1 MANADG
7 DGTQSG
13 AQKPAMT
20 KAEAA
25 EARSGDEKKKYKLKK
40 LIDELAAIRGRHTEL
55 VSVYVPA
62 GYNIADITN
71 QLRDE
76 QGTSTNIKSKT
87 TRKNVTTALEKII
100 QYLKRFKQTP
110 ENGLGIFAGNV
121 SETEGKEDIRVFS
134 TADFIDE
141 LPEPIKTKLYW
152 CDQTFV
158 LDPLKAMVKEHDVYA
173 LIVLDAREASI
184 GLLSGKSIKTLKN
197 LDSTVPSKTVKGGMS
212 QGRYD
217 RLRED
222 AINEFLNEIGDVA
235 NELLLKHELKGLI
248 IGGPG
253 PVKDKFAKGKYL
265 NYMIANKL
273 LGVKDTGYTGEF
285 GLRELVERA
294 EDLLKD
300 SVIAREKAVM
310 NRFFAELEKNGLVT
324 YGLNEVKQAIEA
336 GAVETLL
343 MSEAFDWVRVRF
355 ACQCGNEETKDLK
368 RSAFKAKKE
377 QKCGKCGG
385 WMKPSGEETE
395 LMDVIIEAAEKT
407 GAKVEMISTE
417 TPEGGQFKEL
427 GGIAAFLRY
436 KTG

>member
-1 MANADG
+1 MANG
-7 DGTQSG
+7 NEVSE
-13 AQKPAMT
+13 AQKPMT

-25 EARSGDEKKKYKLKK
+25 EARVGDDKRKYKLKK
-40 LIDELAAIRGRHTEL
+40 LIDELGAIRGRHTEL
-55 VSVYVPA
+55 VSVYIPA
-62 GYNIADITN
+62 GYSITDVIG
-71 QLRDE
+71 QLKDE
-76 QGTSTNIKSKT
+76 QGTASNIKSKT
-87 TRKNVTTALEKII
+87 TRKNVVTALEKVV
-100 QYLKRFKQTP
+100 QHLKIFKETP
-110 ENGLGIFAGNV
+110 ANGLAVFAGNV
-121 SETEGKEDIRVFS
+121 SEVEGKEDIRVWSF
-134 TADFIDE
+134 E
-141 LPEPIKTKLYW
+141 PPERLPTKIYW

-158 LDPLKAMVKEHDVYA
+158 LEPLKAMVQEHDIYA
-173 LIVLDAREASI
+173 LIVLDARDASI
-184 GLLSGKSIKTLKN
+184 GLLSGKSIKQLKK

-235 NELLLKHELKGLI
+235 SEILLKHEIKGLI

-253 PVKDKFAKGKYL
+253 PVKEKFAKGKYL
-265 NYMIANKL
+265 NYMLLNKL
-273 LGVKDTGYTGEF
+273 LGVKDTGYTDEF

-310 NRFFAELEKNGLVT
+310 NRFFTELEKNGPVT
-324 YGLNEVKQAIEA
+324 YGLNEVKQAMEA

-343 MSEAFDWVRVRF
+343 ISEGFDWVRVRF

-368 RSAFKAKKE
+368 RSVFQAKKE

-385 WMKPSGEETE
+385 WMKPSGEEMD
-395 LMDVIIEAAEKT
+395 LMDVIIEQAEKT
-407 GAKVEMISTE
+407 GAKVEVISTE
-417 TPEGGQFKEL
+417 TPEGGQFREL

-436 KTG
+436 KLN

>member
-1 MANADG
+1 VVKVANG
-7 DGTQSG
+7 NGEQPE
-13 AQKPAMT
+13 AQKPMMT

-25 EARSGDEKKKYKLKK
+25 EARVGDEKKKYKLKK
-40 LIDELAAIRGRHTEL
+40 LIGELGAIRGRHTEL
-55 VSVYVPA
+55 VSVYIPA
-62 GYNIADITN
+62 GYSITDVIG
-71 QLRDE
+71 QLKDE
-76 QGTSTNIKSKT
+76 QGTASNIKSKT
-87 TRKNVTTALEKII
+87 TRKNVVTALEKIV
-100 QYLKRFKQTP
+100 QHLKIFKETP
-110 ENGLGIFAGNV
+110 PNGLAVFAGNI
-121 SETEGKEDIRVFS
+121 SEVEGKEDIKVWSFEPPER
-134 TADFIDE
+134 
-141 LPEPIKTKLYW
+141 LPTKIYW

-158 LDPLKAMVKEHDVYA
+158 LEPLKAMIQEHDIYA

-235 NELLLKHELKGLI
+235 NEILLKQEIKGLI

-253 PVKDKFAKGKYL
+253 PVKEKFAKGKYL

-273 LGVKDTGYTGEF
+273 LGVKDTGYTGDF

-300 SVIAREKAVM
+300 SVIAREKAIM
-310 NRFFAELEKNGLVT
+310 NRFFTELEKNGPVT

-343 MSEAFDWVRVRF
+343 ISEGFDWVRVRF

-368 RSAFKAKKE
+368 RGVFQAKKE

-385 WMKPSGEETE
+385 WMKPCEEE
-395 LMDVIIEAAEKT
+395 IDLMDALMEQAEKM
-407 GAKVEMISTE
+407 GAKVEIISTE

-427 GGIAAFLRY
+427 GGIATMLRY
-436 KTG
+436 KLS